1 MPTTSETQCRTQPRL
16 LQKSNEFSISKAML
30 LQKLR
35 KAPSL
40 YDRVK
45 GISFAQLDV
54 PIAQATD
61 EIIEDAEW
69 MLDTYEPRAE
79 IDSIEVTPTDAPN
92 GHFAITAKINTIKE
106 ADA

>member
-1 MPTTSETQCRTQPRL
+1 MLS
-16 LQKSNEFSISKAML
+16 KNNSNPAVCVNNLMQIARGEV
-30 LQKLR
+30 
-35 KAPSL
+35 P

-61 EIIEDAEW
+61 EIVEDAEW

-79 IDSIEVTPTDAPN
+79 IDSIEVTPTDAQN

>member
-1 MPTTSETQCRTQPRL
+1 MLS
-16 LQKSNEFSISKAML
+16 KNNSNPAVCVNNLMQIARGEV
-30 LQKLR
+30 
-35 KAPSL
+35 P

-45 GISFAQLDV
+45 GISFAKLDV

-61 EIIEDAEW
+61 EIVEDAEW

>member
-1 MPTTSETQCRTQPRL
+1 MLS
-16 LQKSNEFSISKAML
+16 KNNSNPPVCVNNLMQIARGEV
-30 LQKLR
+30 
-35 KAPSL
+35 P

-45 GISFAQLDV
+45 GISFAQLGV

-61 EIIEDAEW
+61 EIVEDAEW

-92 GHFAITAKINTIKE
+92 GHFTIAANIKTIKE
-106 ADA
+106 ADS

>member
-1 MPTTSETQCRTQPRL
+1 MLS
-16 LQKSNEFSISKAML
+16 KNNSNPAVCVNNLIQIARGEV
-30 LQKLR
+30 
-35 KAPSL
+35 P
-40 YDRVK
+40 YDRVR

-61 EIIEDAEW
+61 EIVEDAEW

-92 GHFAITAKINTIKE
+92 GHFAIIANINTTKE

>member
-1 MPTTSETQCRTQPRL
+1 MLSKNNSNPAICANNL
-16 LQKSNEFSISKAML
+16 LQIARGEV
-30 LQKLR
+30 
-35 KAPSL
+35 P

-45 GISFAQLDV
+45 GISFANIDT

-69 MLDTYEPRAE
+69 VLETYEPRAE
-79 IDSIEVTPTDAPN
+79 IESIEIAPTDAQN
-92 GHFAITAKINTIKE
+92 GHFAITANINTTKE

>member
-1 MPTTSETQCRTQPRL
+1 MLS
-16 LQKSNEFSISKAML
+16 KNNSNPAVCVNNLMQIE
-30 LQKLR
+30 R
-35 KAPSL
+35 GEVP

-61 EIIEDAEW
+61 EIVEDAEW

>member
-1 MPTTSETQCRTQPRL
+1 MLS
-16 LQKSNEFSISKAML
+16 KNNSNPAVCVNNLMQIARGEV
-30 LQKLR
+30 
-35 KAPSL
+35 P

-45 GISFAQLDV
+45 GISFAHLDV

-61 EIIEDAEW
+61 EIVEDAEW

>member
-1 MPTTSETQCRTQPRL
+1 MLS
-16 LQKSNEFSISKAML
+16 KNNSNPAVCVNNLMQIARGE
-30 LQKLR
+30 
-35 KAPSL
+35 AP

-61 EIIEDAEW
+61 EIVEDAEW

>member
-1 MPTTSETQCRTQPRL
+1 
-16 LQKSNEFSISKAML
+16 
-30 LQKLR
+30 
-35 KAPSL
+35 
-40 YDRVK
+40 
-45 GISFAQLDV
+45 
-54 PIAQATD
+54 
-61 EIIEDAEW
+61 

>member
-1 MPTTSETQCRTQPRL
+1 MLS
-16 LQKSNEFSISKAML
+16 KNNSNPAVCVNNLMQIARGEV
-30 LQKLR
+30 
-35 KAPSL
+35 P

-92 GHFAITAKINTIKE
+92 GHFATTAKINTIKE

>member
-1 MPTTSETQCRTQPRL
+1 MLS
-16 LQKSNEFSISKAML
+16 KNNSNPAVCVNNLMQIARGEV
-30 LQKLR
+30 
-35 KAPSL
+35 P

-54 PIAQATD
+54 PSAQATD

>member
-1 MPTTSETQCRTQPRL
+1 MLS
-16 LQKSNEFSISKAML
+16 KNNSNPAVCVNHLMQIARGEV
-30 LQKLR
+30 
-35 KAPSL
+35 P

>member
-1 MPTTSETQCRTQPRL
+1 MLS
-16 LQKSNEFSISKAML
+16 KNNSNPAVCVNNLMQIARGEV
-30 LQKLR
+30 
-35 KAPSL
+35 P

-45 GISFAQLDV
+45 GISFTQLDV

-61 EIIEDAEW
+61 EIVEDAEW

>member
-1 MPTTSETQCRTQPRL
+1 MLS
-16 LQKSNEFSISKAML
+16 KNNSNPAVCVNNLMQIARGEV
-30 LQKLR
+30 
-35 KAPSL
+35 P

-79 IDSIEVTPTDAPN
+79 IDSIEVTPTDTPN

>member
-1 MPTTSETQCRTQPRL
+1 MLS
-16 LQKSNEFSISKAML
+16 KNNSNPAVCVNNLMQIARGEV
-30 LQKLR
+30 
-35 KAPSL
+35 P

-61 EIIEDAEW
+61 EIVEDAEW

-79 IDSIEVTPTDAPN
+79 IDSIEVTPTDVPN